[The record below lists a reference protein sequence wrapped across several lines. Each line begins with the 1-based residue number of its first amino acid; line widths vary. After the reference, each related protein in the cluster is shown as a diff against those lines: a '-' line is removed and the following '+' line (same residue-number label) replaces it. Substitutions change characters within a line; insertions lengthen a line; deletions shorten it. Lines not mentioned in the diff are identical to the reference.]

1 MKYARWWLI
10 AFSLLAGAVLVAWR
24 CVLTVDETDYV
35 LVTQF
40 GKIVSVYGDA
50 PDETG
55 LHLKWPWQSTLVVDR
70 RLQVFDPPA
79 REMITGDK
87 HNLEVAS
94 YVVWRVGD
102 PARFARGSVTKD
114 AAESRLS
121 ERVAAALS
129 NAVGRRTLAAL
140 ASTDPKSWAL
150 DELTGE
156 VRDDVAA
163 AAAAELGVA
172 VVDVRLRRFNHP
184 VEVRPAIFDLIRSE
198 RKQVAATLRAEGEA
212 QYQTAVSQAERQRDA
227 LLAQADAEAERI
239 RGQADAE
246 ATRLLNAAH
255 ARDPKFYE
263 FVRTLDSYRAL
274 LDEKSTVILSASS
287 PLLRLLT
294 DGPGGDLLSP
304 APTAAAEHK
313 P

>member
-1 MKYARWWLI
+1 MKHVRGWMIVLA
-10 AFSLLAGAVLVAWR
+10 LLGAAALLAWR
-24 CVLTVDETDYV
+24 CVVTVDETDYV

-40 GKIVSVYGDA
+40 GRIVAVYGDA
-50 PDETG
+50 SDETG
-55 LHLKWPWQSTLVVDR
+55 LHLKWPWESTLILDR

-94 YVVWRVGD
+94 YVVWRVND
-102 PARFARGSVTKD
+102 PAQFARGSVTKD
-114 AAESRLS
+114 AAEARLS

-129 NAVGRRTLAAL
+129 NAIGRRTLTAL
-140 ASTDPKSWAL
+140 ASTDPKAWAL
-150 DELTGE
+150 DALAEE
-156 VRDDVAA
+156 VRDDVARS
-163 AAAAELGVA
+163 AAAELGVA

-212 QYQTAVSQAERQRDA
+212 QYQTIVSQADRQRDA

-246 ATRLLNAAH
+246 ATRLSNEAH

-274 LDEKSTVILSASS
+274 LDEKSTVVLSSTS
-287 PLLRLLT
+287 PLLKLLT
-294 DGPGGDLLSP
+294 QGPGGELMSP
-304 APTAAAEHK
+304 APVPAERK

>member
-1 MKYARWWLI
+1 MKRARRWLI
-10 AFSLLAGAVLVAWR
+10 ALLGLGLVALFVGR
-24 CVLTVDETDYV
+24 CTLAVDETEYV

-40 GKIVSVYGDA
+40 GKIVAVYGDN
-50 PDETG
+50 PDESG
-55 LHLKWPWQSTLVVDR
+55 LHLKWPWQSTLAVDR

-94 YVVWRVGD
+94 YVVWRVSD
-102 PARFARGSVTKD
+102 PARFARGSVTKED
-114 AAESRLS
+114 AEARLS

-140 ASTDPKSWAL
+140 ASTDEKVWGL
-150 DELTGE
+150 DTLTE
-156 VRDDVAA
+156 DVRGDVAPA
-163 AAAAELGVA
+163 ADEELGVA

-184 VEVRPAIFDLIRSE
+184 VEVRPAVFDLIRSE
-198 RKQVAATLRAEGEA
+198 RKQVAAALRAEGEA
-212 QYQTAVSQAERQRDA
+212 QYQTIVSQADRQRDA
-227 LLAQADAEAERI
+227 VLAQADAEAERI

-246 ATRLLNAAH
+246 ATRLSNEAH

-274 LDEKSTVILSASS
+274 LDEKSTVVLSSSS
-287 PLLRLLT
+287 PLLKLLT
-294 DGPGGDLLSP
+294 QGPGNELMSP
-304 APTAAAEHK
+304 APVPAERK